1 MEGLNDKEKK
11 ILKFLYRYK
20 VSFPTNYIA
29 KRVGISWATAENYL
43 EILENEGYVISEE
56 RLGKTMYGLNLKK
69 YKELKQRYGV

>member
-29 KRVGISWATAENYL
+29 KRVGISWATALNYL
-43 EILENEGYVISEE
+43 EILEDEGYVERE
-56 RLGKTMYGLNLKK
+56 HRLGKEMWKLNFEE
-69 YKELKQRYGV
+69 YRELKRRYKV